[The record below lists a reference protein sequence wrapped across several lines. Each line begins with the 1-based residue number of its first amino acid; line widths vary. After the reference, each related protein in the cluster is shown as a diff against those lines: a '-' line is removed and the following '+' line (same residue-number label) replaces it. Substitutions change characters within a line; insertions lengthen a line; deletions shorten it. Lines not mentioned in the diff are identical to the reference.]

1 MKTFLICG
9 GIHGE
14 RRSLERLE
22 QAVKDL
28 RPDGILFAGGVLSP
42 NHDFEPRVTEW
53 DMTQADSRF
62 VEDFFR
68 TLGGLGVF
76 CAVIPGPADGPL
88 DEFLRLGM
96 DAELEFPSLDV
107 VHATLV
113 TAGNVAVC
121 GVGGRVSDG
130 PAWELDL
137 CSHTQAEYLARPLR
151 DARQSRKIL
160 LLATPPPGPLGG
172 TLGSAA
178 SADIIARCEPG
189 LCVVLGPG
197 DCSGTQRLG
206 RTLVVNPG
214 YLSEGR
220 AAWLDWCRPGDPQ
233 IRLLDFS
240 NPANRATAQSVVGR
254 ELTAASPR
262 AGSSLRN
269 VFRTMQETSNG
280 LP

>member
-14 RRSLERLE
+14 RRSLERLT
-22 QAVKDL
+22 QAVRDH

-62 VEDFFR
+62 VKDFFA

-96 DAELEFPSLDV
+96 AAELVFPSLDV

-113 TAGNVAVC
+113 TAGDVAVC

-130 PAWELDL
+130 PACELDL
-137 CSHTQAEYLARPLR
+137 YSHTQAEYAARPLR
-151 DARQSRKIL
+151 NARQSRKIL
-160 LLATPPPGPLGG
+160 LLAAPPSGPLGG
-172 TLGSAA
+172 AEGSAA
-178 SADIIARCEPG
+178 SADIIACFQPG

-197 DCSGTQRLG
+197 DRSGTQRLG

-214 YLSEGR
+214 HLSDGR
-220 AAWLDWCRPGDPQ
+220 AAWLDWSRPEDPR

-240 NPANRATAQSVVGR
+240 NPENRAADQGVVGR
-254 ELTAASPR
+254 ELAAASPR
-262 AGSSLRN
+262 AGSRPRH
-269 VFRTMQETSNG
+269 VFRTMQETSNER
-280 LP
+280 P

>member
-9 GIHGE
+9 GTHGE
-14 RRSLERLE
+14 RGSLERLK
-22 QAVKDL
+22 QAVEEH
-28 RPDGILFAGGVLSP
+28 RPDGILFAGGFLGL
-42 NHDFEPRVTEW
+42 NRDFEPRVTEW
-53 DMTQADSRF
+53 DMTRTDTRF

-76 CAVIPGPADGPL
+76 CAVIPGSADGPL

-113 TAGNVAVC
+113 TAGSVAVC

-130 PAWELDL
+130 PAREVDL
-137 CSHTQAEYLARPLR
+137 CSHTQAEYVARPLR

-160 LLATPPPGPLGG
+160 LLAAPPPGPLGG
-172 TLGSAA
+172 AEGSAA
-178 SADIIARCEPG
+178 SADLIARCQPG

-197 DCSGTQRLG
+197 DCFGTQRLG

-214 YLSEGR
+214 HLSEGR
-220 AAWLDWCRPGDPQ
+220 AAWLDWSRPGDPR

-240 NPANRATAQSVVGR
+240 NPENRPVDQGIVGR
-254 ELTAASPR
+254 ELAASSPR
-262 AGSSLRN
+262 AGSRLRN
-269 VFRTMQETSNG
+269 VFRTMQETSNER
-280 LP
+280 P